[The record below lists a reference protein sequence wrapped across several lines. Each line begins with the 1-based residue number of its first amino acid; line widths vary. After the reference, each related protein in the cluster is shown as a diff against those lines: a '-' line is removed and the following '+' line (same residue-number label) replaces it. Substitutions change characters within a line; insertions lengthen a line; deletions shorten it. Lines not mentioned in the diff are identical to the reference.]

1 MFPIGR
7 RVSVHRTAS
16 WRRLRALLT
25 AVIPFLVH
33 DLNLVPTEQRKNAK
47 LMYTYWLIL
56 IVTLIVN
63 FVGCIFLN
71 K

>member
-1 MFPIGR
+1 M
-7 RVSVHRTAS
+7 A
-16 WRRLRALLT
+16 ALWVQPCVP
-25 AVIPFLVH
+25 AYPVIPFLVH

-47 LMYTYWLIL
+47 LMYTYWLLLIL
-56 IVTLIVN
+56 TLIIN